1 MDKKIFICDDDSNI
15 VDMLAMVLRE
25 FTDATVLTETDSRK
39 VLSRLVEECPD
50 IFIVDL
56 SMPLLSGDLLI
67 KEVRKNVLLNKILI
81 ICMSAKLDAKE
92 IAIEAGA
99 DIYLPKPF
107 DINDIISAVSGNPS
121 ND

>member
-1 MDKKIFICDDDSNI
+1 MDKKIFICDDDRNI
-15 VDMLAMVLRE
+15 ADMLAMVLRE

-39 VLSRLVEECPD
+39 LLSRLIEECPD

-56 SMPLLSGDLLI
+56 SMPLLSGDRLI
-67 KEVRKNVLLNKILI
+67 KEVRNNDLLNKILV
-81 ICMSAKLDAKE
+81 ICMSAKLDVQE

-107 DINDIISAVSGNPS
+107 DIDDILSAVSGNP
-121 ND
+121 NNG